1 MSIEIKVL
9 NTQRAVL
16 IDIDGAI
23 DAAQTIQMRRD
34 CVNLTKNT
42 GLTDFVV
49 DMRRVT
55 SIENGEATAIVDLG
69 NNFKE
74 HNFTVWS
81 NTAVLMPL
89 DERAYEQA
97 ELMHTIEVNRGRGV
111 LNYVESMEEAFS
123 WFEEMGQR
131 VQAS

>member
-16 IDIDGAI
+16 IYLDGAV
-23 DAAQTIQMRRD
+23 DAAQTTQMRHD
-34 CVNLTKNT
+34 CVNLVSKT
-42 GLTDFVV
+42 GLTDFIV

-55 SIENGEATAIVDLG
+55 SIENGEPTAIVDLG
-69 NNFKE
+69 NNFKK

-123 WFEEMGQR
+123 WFEEMAQR
-131 VQAS
+131 VQAL